1 MRRIF
6 ILFLV
11 SNLYFKLFSQ
21 GNILELTDNSQ
32 IQLAQLD
39 IQSDDY
45 VEQHSSLKPY
55 YQHRILKSFNINP
68 SLLRDNYEYYRMMG
82 DSMENLKSK
91 KFLKY
96 FYNFPGHAYSYY
108 NKNYYFCID
117 PLLDIQGGGQ
127 KNSSDPLIQNTR
139 GLSLKAG
146 IDQKVFL
153 FSRIYENQVNPLE
166 HINEYALLYKAYPG
180 GGFIKSYKSKVFKI
194 NNGYDYLI
202 AEGGINFRASRHI
215 DISFAHSRYFIGQ
228 GIRSLLLSD
237 FSAPQLNLRINTY
250 LGRWN
255 YQNIFSE
262 LSSETRFINDRDQL
276 LLKKYAATH
285 YLSCNITSNWNLGI
299 FESVIFNR
307 RKGFELQYLNPII
320 LYRAVEQA
328 VGSPDNVLIGLNS
341 HLDLAK
347 KVRLYGQVML
357 DEFVTRQLLKN
368 KGWWANKYGFQIG
381 FIYPELAGIR
391 NLSLQYEFNA
401 VRPYTYSYTDSLTN
415 YSHYNQSLAH
425 PLGSNFH
432 ESIGRLTYD
441 INSRLNLQLSVLY
454 YAKGI
459 DNDTLNWGGNILKPN
474 ATRVQDNN
482 NKTLQGE
489 ETRVALF
496 SLNTSYELFPRFYID
511 LQLATRNLKNSNV
524 TNRNSWIQLGVRM
537 NVNSS
542 RRYEL

>member
-1 MRRIF
+1 MRELLIF
-6 ILFLV
+6 IIIL
-11 SNLYFKLFSQ
+11 NIQYKLIAQ
-21 GNILELTDNSQ
+21 GNILELTDNNYVKL
-32 IQLAQLD
+32 IQFEL
-39 IQSDDY
+39 QSN
-45 VEQHSSLKPY
+45 ENTTQHTSLKPY
-55 YQHRILKSFNINP
+55 YQHRILKQYDKNE
-68 SLLRDNYEYYRMMG
+68 SLQRDNYEYYQMTD
-82 DSMENLKSK
+82 DSLKNFRSK
-91 KFLKY
+91 SFLKY
-96 FYNFPGHAYSYY
+96 LFKSPGHAYSYY

-117 PLLDIQGGGQ
+117 PLLDIQIGRQ
-127 KNSSDPLIQNTR
+127 KNSSDPLFQNTR
-139 GLSLKAG
+139 GVSLKAG

-153 FSRIYENQVNPLE
+153 FSKIYENQVNPLE
-166 HINEYALLYKAYPG
+166 HINEYALLNKAYPG
-180 GGFIKSYKSKVFKI
+180 GGFIKSYTSKFFKI

-202 AEGGINFRASRHI
+202 AEGGVNFRASSHI
-215 DISFAHSRYFIGQ
+215 DIAFAHSRYFIGQ

-276 LLKKYAATH
+276 LQKKYAATH
-285 YLSCNITSNWNLGI
+285 FLSCNITSNWNLGI
-299 FESVIFNR
+299 FECVIFNR
-307 RKGFELQYLNPII
+307 KKSFELQYLNPII

-341 HLDLAK
+341 HLDFAK
-347 KVRLYGQVML
+347 KVRLYGQFML
-357 DEFVTRQLLKN
+357 DEFVTRQLFKN

-381 FIYPELAGIR
+381 FIYPELAGIK

-401 VRPYTYSYTDSLTN
+401 VRPYTYSYTDSLSN
-415 YSHYNQSLAH
+415 YSHYHQSLAH

-432 ESIGRLTYD
+432 ESIGRLTYN
-441 INSRLNLQLSVLY
+441 INSKLNLQFSALY

-474 ATRVQDNN
+474 ASRVQDNN

-511 LQLATRNLKNSNV
+511 LQLSTRNLKNSI
-524 TNRNSWIQLGVRM
+524 TKNRNSWIQLGIRM
-537 NVNSS
+537 NVNRS
-542 RRYEL
+542 RSYEL

>member
-1 MRRIF
+1 MRN
-6 ILFLV
+6 LFLTFIIL
-11 SNLYFKLFSQ
+11 SHYTLHSQ
-21 GNILELTDNSQ
+21 GNILELSDNNY
-32 IQLAQLD
+32 IQLIGEEIQKNNSLD
-39 IQSDDY
+39 
-45 VEQHSSLKPY
+45 QHSSIKPF
-55 YQHRILKSFNINP
+55 YQHRILNDR
-68 SLLRDNYEYYRMMG
+68 SLNQSIQRDNFEYYHMQG
-82 DSMENLKSK
+82 DIMENLISK

-96 FYNFPGHAYSYY
+96 LYRSPGHAYSYY

-117 PLLDIQGGGQ
+117 PLIHIQSGKQ
-127 KNSSDPLIQNTR
+127 KNSSEPLLQNTR
-139 GLSLKAG
+139 GLALKVG

-153 FSRIYENQVNPLE
+153 FSKIYENQVNPLE
-166 HINEYALLYKAYPG
+166 HVNEYALLNKAYPG
-180 GGFIKSYKSKVFKI
+180 GGFIKSYNSKIFKI

-202 AEGGINFRASRHI
+202 GEGGINFKANRYI
-215 DISFAHSRYFIGQ
+215 DISFAHSRFFIGQ

-262 LSSETRFINDRDQL
+262 LSSQTRFINDRDQL
-276 LLKKYAATH
+276 LSKKYAATH

-307 RKGFELQYLNPII
+307 KMGFELQYLNPII

-341 HLDLAK
+341 HLDIAK
-347 KVRLYGQVML
+347 KVRIYGQLML
-357 DEFVTRQLLKN
+357 DEFVIRQLLKN

-381 FIYPELAGIR
+381 FMYPELAGIK

-401 VRPYTYSYTDSLTN
+401 IRPYTYSYSDSLTN
-415 YSHYNQSLAH
+415 YSHYHQSLAH

-432 ESIGRLTYD
+432 ESIGRITYN
-441 INSRLNLQLSVLY
+441 INSRWNLQLSALY

-459 DNDTLNWGGNILKPN
+459 DSDTLNWGGNILKPN
-474 ATRVQDNN
+474 ATRIQDNN

-489 ETRVALF
+489 ETRVALL
-496 SLNTSYELFPRFYID
+496 SLSTSYELFPRFYID
-511 LQLATRNLKNSNV
+511 LQIASRNLKNSNV
-524 TNRNSWIQLGVRM
+524 TNRNSWIQLGIRM
-537 NVNSS
+537 NVN
-542 RRYEL
+542 RMMNYEL